1 MHFYE
6 SSIITTVDGL
16 QCQVYSNEHP
26 VSGILVKPKYIPTD
40 RVESAALPYRFIGG
54 KKMNRL
60 NWWIDRAELR
70 RYITRFQEA
79 YPEYVFRGG
88 PFSRE
93 RLFFIV
99 PIGKIERV
107 YYPRR
112 GLTELMGMP
121 QHALDEHLHTVSAF
135 VQFVLGSGI
144 PLKQIGVTYST
155 LMGHYFSSV
164 SDINLVVYGKDSYR
178 TLLAWL
184 ETAQHPSLR
193 WKTDADW
200 MQFYKGRNRFA
211 IFTKDEFLRVM
222 RRKKS
227 EGYFNNTL
235 FVLFCA
241 EEEHEVWSPWGSE
254 SYEAL
259 GTATVEG
266 TVADDTN
273 GSVRPGCYDIT
284 DSQLIAG
291 PGNVPV
297 KRVVFYSRDYCLLAR
312 RGERIRACGLL
323 EKVTPRDGG
332 AYYRVAVG
340 YFDAYISERR
350 EKEYIKVLEGP
361 T

>member
-1 MHFYE
+1 
-6 SSIITTVDGL
+6 
-16 QCQVYSNEHP
+16 
-26 VSGILVKPKYIPTD
+26 
-40 RVESAALPYRFIGG
+40 
-54 KKMNRL
+54 
-60 NWWIDRAELR
+60 
-70 RYITRFQEA
+70 
-79 YPEYVFRGG
+79 
-88 PFSRE
+88 
-93 RLFFIV
+93 
-99 PIGKIERV
+99 
-107 YYPRR
+107 
-112 GLTELMGMP
+112 
-121 QHALDEHLHTVSAF
+121 
-135 VQFVLGSGI
+135 
-144 PLKQIGVTYST
+144 
-155 LMGHYFSSV
+155 
-164 SDINLVVYGKDSYR
+164 
-178 TLLAWL
+178 
-184 ETAQHPSLR
+184 
-193 WKTDADW
+193 
-200 MQFYKGRNRFA
+200 
-211 IFTKDEFLRVM
+211 M